1 MNDTPKLLPVHSC
14 QAHDGAITSMTVGPN
29 TGLVFASAGADKIL
43 NLWAIGKDSPCA
55 CFKNLNSY
63 VTSMEFQNTEEIIA
77 CGTNGGSVMLFDIAA
92 EKTMASWAVSASKI
106 GGLTFDSS
114 NMETIATC
122 GVDGRVQIL
131 AQKCH
136 APVSIFNVS
145 QDELT
150 TITLSPDGRYF
161 AAGGLDKVVNIYDL
175 RSNQILAYHELH
187 QDAVTALQF
196 HPTENILAS
205 GGKDRSI
212 HFFSLDTF
220 TEIEPVLQKNT
231 AEIASIRWHPKGSTA
246 LSVSKSLL
254 NVVGVNPNQ
263 VYDRFKYSLGSVY
276 DTQIVGGNIV
286 IASAMSNHI
295 SLNRVK
301 LDTLQPYSPYSKKSV
316 ARKSDVSSVSPSKSP
331 IRRSSTPTSFKCD
344 ENKVYAEFRRERPEF
359 CTQMTERGSRIAR
372 LGDMIEESGLEQ
384 TIETVA
390 SGGDLQ
396 PEMASIILRR
406 PKSIKLES
414 AAPVMIIANKLFETQ
429 PDVALTL
436 IDSIMTTFGKIT
448 FATMRTN
455 GADASLEE
463 RKARCEEMLDAYR
476 LNLPEIQ
483 KLSQFKNPL
492 KKAADDLLLQWR
504 SFS

>member
-1 MNDTPKLLPVHSC
+1 MNDSPKLIPVHNT
-14 QAHDGAITSMTVGPN
+14 QAHEGAITSMTIGPN
-29 TGLVFASAGADKIL
+29 TGLVFASAGADKVL
-43 NLWAIGKDSPCA
+43 NLWAIGKETPCA

-63 VTSMEFQNTEEIIA
+63 ITATEFQRTEEVIA
-77 CGTNGGSVMLFDIAA
+77 CGTVGGSVMLFDIAA
-92 EKTMASWAVSASKI
+92 EKTISQWAASSSKVS
-106 GGLTFDSS
+106 GLTFDPS
-114 NMETIATC
+114 NQETIVTC
-122 GVDGRVQIL
+122 GQDGRVQIL

-136 APVSIFNVS
+136 SPIATFNVS
-145 QDELT
+145 HDELT

-161 AAGGLDKVVNIYDL
+161 AVSGLDKVVNIYDI

-196 HPTENILAS
+196 HPTDNILAS

-220 TEIEPVLQKNT
+220 TEIEPTLQKNT
-231 AEIASIRWHPKGSTA
+231 AEIASIRWHPKGTTA
-246 LSVSKSLL
+246 LSISKSLL

-263 VYDRFKYSLGSVY
+263 VFDRFKYSLGTVF
-276 DTQIVGGNIV
+276 DTQIVGGNVV

-295 SLNRVK
+295 TLNRVK
-301 LDTLQPYSPYSKKSV
+301 LDTLQPYSPYSKKS
-316 ARKSDVSSVSPSKSP
+316 APRRSDASSVSPQ
-331 IRRSSTPTSFKCD
+331 RSQMKRQSTPTSFSCD

-359 CTQMTERGSRIAR
+359 CTQMIERGSRITR
-372 LGDMIEESGLEQ
+372 LGDMIEDSGLEQ

-406 PKSIKLES
+406 PKAIKLES

-436 IDSIMTTFGKIT
+436 IDSIMNTFGKIT

-455 GADASLEE
+455 GADVNLEE

-483 KLSQFKNPL
+483 RLAKFKNPL
-492 KKAADDLLLQWR
+492 KKAADDILLQWR